1 METPGFLPARPRPR
15 PARSMETQSRP
26 EGSMLTCS
34 PPPPRRCRGPRE
46 VVLLGVPTACP
57 PRGAVP
63 GCGAA
68 LDRRLRGMPFGDR
81 ALRVTVLTASAGS
94 PGQASGSRSS
104 SRHLRSGAEP
114 GFPLGR
120 HPRSSRAAAARP
132 SGAGHAGLLRRR
144 PSPRRGGTSLPRH
157 RAEGARGS
165 GEISPAVARRPA
177 RLGGEGS
184 FHLLL

>member
-15 PARSMETQSRP
+15 PACSMETQSRP

-63 GCGAA
+63 GCRAA
-68 LDRRLRGMPFGDR
+68 LDRRLRGIPFGDR

-104 SRHLRSGAEP
+104 SRHLGSGAEP
-114 GFPLGR
+114 GFPLGTAS
-120 HPRSSRAAAARP
+120 PLLPGCGSTSVRSWARGAAPPAPLSAARGDVP
-132 SGAGHAGLLRRR
+132 AQAQSRGRPRFRRNQ
-144 PSPRRGGTSLPRH
+144 PGG
-157 RAEGARGS
+157 
-165 GEISPAVARRPA
+165 GEAAA